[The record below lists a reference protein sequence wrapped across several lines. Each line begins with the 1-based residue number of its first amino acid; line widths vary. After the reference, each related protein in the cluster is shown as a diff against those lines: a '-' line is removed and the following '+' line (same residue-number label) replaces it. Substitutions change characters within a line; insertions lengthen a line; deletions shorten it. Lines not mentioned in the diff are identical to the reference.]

1 MMVIRY
7 PILICFILAIE
18 AFSPDSLCRWV
29 MQEKFESLDDVAQ
42 VLGDGGPF
50 SPDTEYETVEQL
62 VDGLV
67 SLGNTDKVF
76 VNHDDHL
83 GLKSGLSNEFL
94 ATPLSEL
101 DTEAFSEEI
110 EQVLEQANI
119 IIPLSGREL
128 SEEDLDD
135 IREDRLY
142 RGEDPDDY

>member
-1 MMVIRY
+1 
-7 PILICFILAIE
+7 
-18 AFSPDSLCRWV
+18 
-29 MQEKFESLDDVAQ
+29 MQEKFESLEDVAQ

-50 SPDTEYETVEQL
+50 SPDIEYETVEQL

-67 SLGNTDKVF
+67 SLGNTDEVF

-83 GLKSGLSNEFL
+83 GLKSSLSNEFL
-94 ATPLSEL
+94 ATSLSDL

-119 IIPLSGREL
+119 IISLSAREL

-142 RGEDPDDY
+142 RGEGHDDY

>member
-1 MMVIRY
+1 
-7 PILICFILAIE
+7 
-18 AFSPDSLCRWV
+18 

-67 SLGNTDKVF
+67 SSGNADKVF

-83 GLKSGLSNEFL
+83 GLKSSLSNEFL

-142 RGEDPDDY
+142 RGEDTDDY